1 MLTILIVQ
9 VAGPSHCPTFTVEVS
24 LASMTCQGSGP
35 KKNTAKQEAARR
47 MLARM
52 DSAIGGS
59 ESSTED
65 DILSHDETLME
76 NQYYSLASEP
86 DSLDP
91 IMPETQPNPVSTLQE
106 LCQKRQEGP
115 KKPLPTYQDFPTPP
129 GGVGRFCIQCSLG
142 SLRTEGLGSN
152 KESFRLICKIFI

>member
-1 MLTILIVQ
+1 
-9 VAGPSHCPTFTVEVS
+9 
-24 LASMTCQGSGP
+24 
-35 KKNTAKQEAARR
+35 

-52 DSAIGGS
+52 DSAVGGS

-76 NQYYSLASEP
+76 NPYYSLASEP

-129 GGVGRFCIQCSLG
+129 GGVGMFCIQCSLG
-142 SLRTEGLGSN
+142 SLRTEGLGCN
-152 KESFRLICKIFI
+152 KESFRLICKTFI